1 MIIKNGNIIKVIFCH
16 FSTGSQFFLLPTM
29 ICTKYTLT
37 GTRIMKNEAKI
48 MMNDGDIVTMY
59 EQTSK
64 HDLTTDYYML

>member
-1 MIIKNGNIIKVIFCH
+1 MSIVFHNPVH
-16 FSTGSQFFLLPTM
+16 SQFFLLPTM

-37 GTRIMKNEAKI
+37 GTRIMKKEAKI

-64 HDLTTDYYML
+64 HDN